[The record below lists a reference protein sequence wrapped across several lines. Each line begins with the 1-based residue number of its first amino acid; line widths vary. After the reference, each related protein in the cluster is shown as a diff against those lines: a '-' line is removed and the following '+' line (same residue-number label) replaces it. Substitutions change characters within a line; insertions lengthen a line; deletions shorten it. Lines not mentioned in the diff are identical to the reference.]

1 MKYSMIALVGWFL
14 VGGAP
19 FAAPVAA
26 QDPDIIKIGIVESLI
41 KDLTPGKQKLLQT
54 EFPDLVKEFTSI
66 NSILIQGADPFSAGK
81 KLAAGEWHLGV
92 FQGVE
97 FAWAQSKDKKLQPLT
112 IAVNKQKTIQ
122 ALLVAAKDSQIA
134 SFADLKGKE
143 VHVLMAR
150 EHCRLYAEKGAGGA
164 AEQFFGKLL
173 PTNNT
178 EEALDNILRGKVQA
192 SIVDNSALE
201 SYEELQPGRFKR
213 LKVAAKSESFP
224 AAVIAHYEGTLSQQ
238 LLNKFRDGMLQA
250 NQTEKGRDAMA
261 NFRIASF
268 EVVPPDYQ
276 RQLDDIVKAYPAPV
290 K

>member
-1 MKYSMIALVGWFL
+1 MKYSIVAVLGSL
-14 VGGAP
+14 LAGGA
-19 FAAPVAA
+19 APAVAE
-26 QDPDIIKIGIVESLI
+26 DPEVIKIGIVESLI

-54 EFPDLVKEFTSI
+54 EFPDLVKDFTGI
-66 NSILIQGADPFSAGK
+66 NSTLIQGGDPFSAGK
-81 KLAAGEWHLGV
+81 KVAAGEWHLGV

-112 IAVNKQKTIQ
+112 VAVNKQKSIH
-122 ALLVAAKDSQIA
+122 ALLVASKDSKING
-134 SFADLKGKE
+134 FEDLKGKE

-150 EHCRLYAEKGAGGA
+150 EHCRLFAEKGAGGK

-178 EEALDNILRGKVQA
+178 EEALDDILRGKVQA
-192 SIVDNSALE
+192 SIVDNSALD

-213 LKVAAKSESFP
+213 LKVVAKSESFP
-224 AAVIAHYEGTLSQQ
+224 PAVIAHYQGVLSQP
-238 LLNKFRDGMLQA
+238 LLNKFRDGMLEA

-268 EVVPPDYQ
+268 EAVPADYQ
-276 RQLDDIVKAYPAPV
+276 RQLDDILKAYPPPA

>member
-1 MKYSMIALVGWFL
+1 MKYSIIAFL
-14 VGGAP
+14 GLAVAGP
-19 FAAPVAA
+19 TPVAA
-26 QDPDIIKIGIVESLI
+26 QDPDVIKIGIADSLI

-54 EFPDLVKEFTSI
+54 EFPDLVKDFTGFTSEVA
-66 NSILIQGADPFSAGK
+66 QGDGPLSAAK
-81 KLAAGEWHLGV
+81 KLAAAEWHLGV

-97 FAWAQSKDKKLQPLT
+97 FAWAQSKDMKLQPLT
-112 IAVNKQKTIQ
+112 VAVTRQKAIQ
-122 ALLVAAKDSQIA
+122 ALLVALKDSPFTG
-134 SFADLKGKE
+134 FADLKGKD
-143 VHVLMAR
+143 VHVLTAR
-150 EHCRLYAEKGAGGA
+150 EHCRLFTDKGAGGN

-192 SIVDNSALE
+192 AIVDNSALE

-213 LKVAAKSESFP
+213 LKVVTKSESFP
-224 AAVIAHYEGTLSQQ
+224 PAVIASYQGVLSQQ
-238 LLNKFRDGMLQA
+238 LLSKFRDGMLQA

-276 RQLDDIVKAYPAPV
+276 RQLDEIVKAYPAPA